1 MFDLLREAPLGQIIR
16 YFTRNR
22 VLLYPEE
29 RPDFELPKSY
39 TNSTPPDTLA
49 NVSGST
55 TPHVADDHNL
65 EWQLMNTG
73 YQAERMASIPVAITP
88 SRLKDG
94 TILVDWYTTDDPENP
109 QAWTAS
115 KKAFVA
121 LQICLY
127 TFAVYIGSAIYTA
140 SEESLR
146 SYRL

>member
-1 MFDLLREAPLGQIIR
+1 MLDTLRDAPLGQIIR
-16 YFTRNR
+16 YVTGDR

-39 TNSTPPDTLA
+39 TDSTPQDSSA
-49 NVSGST
+49 NVSGAT
-55 TPHVADDHNL
+55 TPQNADEINL
-65 EWQLMNTG
+65 ERQLTNTEHP
-73 YQAERMASIPVAITP
+73 AERLASIPVAITP

-140 SEESLR
+140 SEG
-146 SYRL
+146 

>member
-1 MFDLLREAPLGQIIR
+1 MLDTLRDAPLGQIIR
-16 YFTRNR
+16 YITGNR
-22 VLLYPEE
+22 VLLYLEE
-29 RPDFELPKSY
+29 RPEFELPKSY
-39 TNSTPPDTLA
+39 TDSTPPDTSA

-55 TPHVADDHNL
+55 TPQVDDENNL
-65 EWQLMNTG
+65 ERQLTHTEHP
-73 YQAERMASIPVAITP
+73 AERIVTIPVAITP

-94 TILVDWYTTDDPENP
+94 TILVDWYSTDDPENP

-140 SEESLR
+140 SEE
-146 SYRL
+146 

>member
-1 MFDLLREAPLGQIIR
+1 MFDLLRDAPLGQIIR
-16 YFTRNR
+16 YATGNR

-29 RPDFELPKSY
+29 RSDFELPKSY
-39 TNSTPPDTLA
+39 ADSTPPDTSA
-49 NVSGST
+49 NVSGTT
-55 TPHVADDHNL
+55 TPQVTDENNIERQLTDAEHPAD
-65 EWQLMNTG
+65 
-73 YQAERMASIPVAITP
+73 RIASVPVAITP

-140 SEESLR
+140 SEG
-146 SYRL
+146 

>member
-1 MFDLLREAPLGQIIR
+1 MFDILRDAPLGQIIR
-16 YFTRNR
+16 YITGNR
-22 VLLYPEE
+22 LLLYPEE
-29 RPDFELPKSY
+29 RPDFEPPKSY
-39 TNSTPPDTLA
+39 TDSTPPDTSA

-55 TPHVADDHNL
+55 TPRVAAQNNL
-65 EWQLMNTG
+65 GGQLTNTEHPIDRI
-73 YQAERMASIPVAITP
+73 ATIPVAITP

-109 QAWTAS
+109 QVWSAS

-140 SEESLR
+140 SEE
-146 SYRL
+146 